1 MQLRRQRG
9 VALVIA
15 LATMV
20 VLLGI
25 GTLLFTRTLSEIRHS
40 GDDAAI
46 VQTLMLARGAA
57 NAGGAILSGSVR
69 NSLMDIVQTTAD
81 TTSPWAYGDY
91 AGNPTAPEPVSTA
104 RDLAAVANQLQTRV
118 DNLVCSTAPAP
129 DDSNATVQLRIY
141 FTNSA
146 CGQPLPSGVQLGSGH
161 FVSGQ
166 ARGSGGTSYTQVYA
180 LPFVLVA
187 DAQEGKYRRN
197 IVSQGEFRFTLG
209 RSSFARY
216 ALFTN
221 VHATPSGTNVWFT
234 DRTLFD
240 GPVHTNNYFRFYRQ
254 PWFGGEV
261 TSAGCTNPGDTSCN
275 GRIRPGADFYGVGF
289 VRDTAMTP
297 SPDAPSYTNWY
308 GTHAPQFTDG
318 VDWRTT
324 FIELPNNNQ
333 AQRDAAINGGIY
345 VNGNIQDLAFSV
357 TTDGGTKYQ
366 QIDITVCTRYSRRG
380 QCLRTRTDRYRYSDG
395 GYLQQLDSNGDWQT
409 VYRNGDPLVFNG
421 VIFAEG
427 AIGQV
432 RGPARTNP
440 LDPDTAPPAIADFAK
455 ITVAAGN
462 DIYIRNDLKYE
473 DRPCSSPPERNPD
486 GSVTPAVCDNLDAEN
501 VLGIYSQDGNVFI
514 SRYAPTD
521 IHIDAVLMSARGV
534 VQVEDYN
541 RIAPKGSVYLTGGI
555 IEYFYGAFGTFN
567 ASTGTNATGYGRRF
581 TYDQRMRAGLAPPFF
596 PTTQLDTVTSV
607 SVFSFGQREQVY

>member
-1 MQLRRQRG
+1 MQLKRQHG

-57 NAGGAILSGSVR
+57 NVGGAILSGSVR
-69 NSLMDIVQTTAD
+69 NSLMNIVRTTAD
-81 TTSPWAYGDY
+81 STSPWAYGDY
-91 AGNPTAPEPVSTA
+91 TGSPTEPEPVSTA
-104 RDLAAVANQLQTRV
+104 RDLAAVSSQLQTQV
-118 DNLVCSTAPAP
+118 DNLVCGANPVP
-129 DDSNATVQLRIY
+129 DNSNASAQLRVY
-141 FTNSA
+141 FTNTA
-146 CGQPLPSGVQLGSGH
+146 CGQQLPSGVRLSDGH

-166 ARGSGGTSYTQVYA
+166 ARNGGGSSYTQVYA

-187 DAQEGKYRRN
+187 DAQNGKYRRN

-221 VHATPSGTNVWFT
+221 VHATSDGTNVWFT

-261 TSAGCTNPGDTSCN
+261 TSAGCTNPGDTDCDGS
-275 GRIRPGADFYGVGF
+275 IRPGARFYGEGF

-297 SPDAPSYTNWY
+297 SPDAPSYTNEY

-318 VDWRTT
+318 VDWRTS
-324 FIELPNNNQ
+324 FIKLPDSNQ
-333 AQRDAAINGGIY
+333 TQRDAAMNGGIY
-345 VNGNIQDLAFSV
+345 VNGTIQNLVFSV
-357 TTDGGTKYQ
+357 TTSSGTKYQ
-366 QIDITVCTRYSRRG
+366 RIDVQVCTRSRRG
-380 QCLRTRTDRYRYSDG
+380 RCRRTRTDRYRYSDG
-395 GYLQQLDSNGDWQT
+395 GYLQKLDENGNWQT
-409 VYRNGDPLVFNG
+409 VYRNGAPLAFNG
-421 VIFAEG
+421 VIFAED
-427 AIGQV
+427 AINQV
-432 RGPARTNP
+432 NGPPRTDP
-440 LDPDTAPPAIADFAK
+440 TDPDTAPPAIADFAK

-462 DIYIRNDLKYE
+462 DIYVRSDLKYE
-473 DRPCSSPPERNPD
+473 DPPCSSPPERNPD
-486 GSVTPAVCDNLDAEN
+486 GSVTPAVCDNLNAEN
-501 VLGIYSQDGNVFI
+501 VLGIYSQDGDVFI
-514 SRYAPTD
+514 SRDAPED

-534 VQVEDYN
+534 VQVEDFDS
-541 RIAPKGSVYLTGGI
+541 IAPKGSVYLMGGI
-555 IEYFYGAFGTFN
+555 IEYYYGAFGTFN
-567 ASTGTNATGYGRRF
+567 ASTGSNASGYGRRF

-596 PTTQLDTVTSV
+596 PTTQLDTVTSI
-607 SVFSFGQREQVY
+607 SVFSYGQREQVY